1 MSATQQK
8 KTSGPGT
15 QAMRAKPE
23 EEWDEEQLQQAL
35 KQLKLL
41 HIKCREL
48 RGTIPR
54 MLESITTKQ
63 TPDEVFQG
71 LLKSVQAARSE
82 IKDFGDLYNSD
93 ASQRVLSQAK
103 KSREANPRD
112 IKPWRAKDDP
122 HWFDLDT

>member
-8 KTSGPGT
+8 KMSGPGT

-41 HIKCREL
+41 HIKCQEL
-48 RGTIPR
+48 RA
-54 MLESITTKQ
+54 
-63 TPDEVFQG
+63 DEVFQG

-93 ASQRVLSQAK
+93 ESQRVLSQAK